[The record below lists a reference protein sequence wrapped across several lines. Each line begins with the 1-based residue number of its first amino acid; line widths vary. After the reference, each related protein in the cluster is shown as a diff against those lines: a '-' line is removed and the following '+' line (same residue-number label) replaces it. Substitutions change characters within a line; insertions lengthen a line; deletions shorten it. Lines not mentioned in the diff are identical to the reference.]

1 MKTFFWALLCSTL
14 CTCAM
19 QKLNRDEINHIQEIQ
34 KELIQQLEQLK
45 EQLEIDSTNEEILE
59 LWQAAEQQLRDV
71 KKVLGQ

>member
-1 MKTFFWALLCSTL
+1 
-14 CTCAM
+14 M